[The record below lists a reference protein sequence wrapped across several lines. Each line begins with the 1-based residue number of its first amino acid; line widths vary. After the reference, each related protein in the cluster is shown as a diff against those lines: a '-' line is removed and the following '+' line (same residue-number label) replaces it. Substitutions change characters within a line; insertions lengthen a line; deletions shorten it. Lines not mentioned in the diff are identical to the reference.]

1 MYIYRRSRS
10 VFFHTLLC
18 FCFLH
23 QNSTFGDPPK
33 YPSKAIPTADRAEC
47 IEQMKAV
54 FSGGSFSKLK
64 AAIYFNSLNSMISP
78 DPSRPFGSPEL
89 APALESMYDLD
100 VFTANDNDNSSD
112 Y

>member
-10 VFFHTLLC
+10 VFF
-18 FCFLH
+18 H

-78 DPSRPFGSPEL
+78 DPSRPFGSPG
-89 APALESMYDLD
+89 ARSGARVD
-100 VFTANDNDNSSD
+100 VRS
-112 Y
+112 